1 MRIFGLLALALLAL
15 PPASAAG
22 QSKRSAAPLDPG
34 AHEQVV
40 NGVRLWYRVAGK
52 AQGIPVVFLHGG
64 PGQGSQTF
72 ARFAGPHLERSRR
85 MVYLDQRGSGRSE
98 KHWARRYSVALMVD
112 DLEQLRRLWRADRI
126 ALVGHSFGT
135 LLALEYAA
143 KYPQH
148 VSHLVLSGTVAD
160 FPAMLDLACARLEKA
175 DPKTY
180 AEAVARLPQGS
191 QRRCHIFAAGRDFI
205 NGNMYPDPA
214 IMKLV
219 DETDKTDGMYNSG
232 EIFGA
237 LAKQGLLDYRFD
249 RPERLTMP
257 VLAIAGGS
265 DFQASVEPVR
275 SLVAKVPGARLL
287 EYEGRGHFMFV
298 EDPERFARD
307 VNAFLGS
314 RPERRRRSAR

>member
-1 MRIFGLLALALLAL
+1 MRIIGLLVLALVAL
-15 PPASAAG
+15 SSTAAAA
-22 QSKRSAAPLDPG
+22 QSKRSAAPLAPG
-34 AHEQVV
+34 AHDRVV

-52 AQGIPVVFLHGG
+52 TEGVPVVFLHGG

-72 ARFAGPHLERSRR
+72 ARFAGPHLERGQR

-98 KHWARRYSVALMVD
+98 KHWAKQYSVPLMVD
-112 DLEQLRRLWRADRI
+112 DLEQLRRLWRVDRI

-143 KYPQH
+143 KYPKR
-148 VSHLVLSGTVAD
+148 VSHLILSGTVVD
-160 FPAMLDLACARLEKA
+160 FPATLDLACARLEKV
-175 DPKTY
+175 DPKAY
-180 AEAVARLPQGS
+180 AKAVASLPEGS
-191 QRRCHIFAAGRDFI
+191 KRRCHIFAAGRAFI
-205 NGNMYPDPA
+205 DGSMYPDPA

-219 DETDKTDGMYNSG
+219 DESDKADGILNTG

-237 LAKQGLLDYRFD
+237 LAKQGLLDYRFEGH
-249 RPERLTMP
+249 ERLTMP

-265 DFQASVEPVR
+265 DFQAAVEPVR
-275 SLVAKVPGARLL
+275 SFVAKVPGARLI

-307 VNAFLGS
+307 VDAFLRGG
-314 RPERRRRSAR
+314 R

>member
-1 MRIFGLLALALLAL
+1 MRIIGLLALALLAL
-15 PPASAAG
+15 PIAASAAPT
-22 QSKRSAAPLDPG
+22 KRSAAPLAPG
-34 AHEQVV
+34 AHDEVI

-52 AQGIPVVFLHGG
+52 KQGTPVVFLHGG

-98 KHWARRYSVALMVD
+98 KHWAKRYSVPLMVD
-112 DLEQLRRLWRADRI
+112 DLEQLRRLWGVDRI
-126 ALVGHSFGT
+126 ALIGHSFGT

-143 KYPQH
+143 QYPRH
-148 VSHLVLSGTVAD
+148 VSHLVLSGTVVD
-160 FPAMLDLACARLEKA
+160 FPATLDLACARLEKV
-175 DPKTY
+175 DPKKY

-191 QRRCHIFAAGRDFI
+191 PRRCHIFAAGRDFI

-214 IMKLV
+214 IRKLV
-219 DETDKTDGMYNSG
+219 DETDSADGMHNTG

-237 LAKQGLLDYRFD
+237 LGKGLLDYRFERHD
-249 RPERLTMP
+249 RLTMP
-257 VLAIAGGS
+257 VLAVQGAS
-265 DFQASVEPVR
+265 DFQAAVEPVR
-275 SLVAKVPGARLL
+275 TFVAKVPGARLL

-307 VNAFLGS
+307 IDAFLG
-314 RPERRRRSAR
+314 ERAAR